1 MYDPYYINLME
12 FSLNRFKHI
21 LESEEGLPARQILKE
36 DLDTRFDVLVSM
48 GIRNLNDLTGA
59 LSTKR
64 KLEAFSQESGL
75 PIDYL
80 VILRREA
87 KSYIPKPVVLRE
99 IPGVSLEDIDKLAAV
114 GITHSKHLFARGQ
127 TVKERE
133 ELAAA
138 TGVSIQSLLELVK
151 LSDLARVRGIG
162 AAFTRLFYET
172 GADTVEKLS
181 GWDPEALF
189 HKAHEVNKEKGVTKV
204 VPPLKDFVQYVTI
217 AKDLPKLIEY
227 E

>member
-12 FSLNRFKHI
+12 FSLERFKHI

-36 DLDTRFDVLVSM
+36 DLDARFNVLASM
-48 GIRNLNDLTGA
+48 GIRNLSDLTGA

-64 KLEAFSQESGL
+64 KLQAFSQESGL
-75 PIDYL
+75 SIDYL

-99 IPGVSLEDIDKLAAV
+99 IPGVNPEDIDKLAAV
-114 GITHSKHLFARGQ
+114 GIKHSKHLFKRGQ
-127 TVKERE
+127 TRKERE

-138 TGVSIQSLLELVK
+138 TGVSMGSLLELAK

-172 GADTVEKLS
+172 GADTIEKLS
-181 GWDPEALF
+181 RWDPEALF
-189 HKAHEVNKEKGVTKV
+189 QKAHEVNKEKGVTKV